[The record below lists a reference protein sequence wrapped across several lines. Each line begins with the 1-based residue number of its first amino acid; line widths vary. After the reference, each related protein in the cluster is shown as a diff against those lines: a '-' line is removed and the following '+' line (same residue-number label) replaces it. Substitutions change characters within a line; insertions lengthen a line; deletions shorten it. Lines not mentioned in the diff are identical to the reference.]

1 MKRVINLTALYAAI
15 GAKFSY
21 KVEGFLLTPY
31 YCHSIMASLTERAIQ
46 MNEEIGLALKLAR
59 IARGLNQ
66 QQLAEVSGVSQSLIT
81 KIENG
86 RVRNPRPFVRISL
99 AKALQLPPEI
109 FVSSDEMES
118 EKKKEALAS
127 MLTRCGVEQR
137 AASLIVDV
145 IRDRSRDKVM
155 RALSKGRKAS
165 K

>member
-1 MKRVINLTALYAAI
+1 MK
-15 GAKFSY
+15 KEF
-21 KVEGFLLTPY
+21 
-31 YCHSIMASLTERAIQ
+31 
-46 MNEEIGLALKLAR
+46 GLALKLAR

-66 QQLAEVSGVSQSLIT
+66 QQLAEISGVSQSLIT

-86 RVRNPRPFVRISL
+86 RVRNPRPFIRISL
-99 AKALQLPPEI
+99 AHALKLPPEI
-109 FVSSDEMES
+109 FVSEDDMES
-118 EKKKEALAS
+118 ERKKESLVS

-137 AASLIVDV
+137 TASLIVDV